1 MMTGMKERISARP
14 HVINLENKFAKFE
27 KTFTPHIVS
36 EVNDFWV
43 LLAKL
48 EGSFVEHRHD
58 DEDELFLV
66 VKGQL
71 TLQMKDQTVTVNPGE
86 IFVVPRGTDHL
97 PSATKGTQVL
107 LLERKT
113 AKHTGAKK
121 TARTVTDYQR
131 I

>member
-1 MMTGMKERISARP
+1 MKAKSVP
-14 HVINLENKFAKFE
+14 KPQVVNLEEKFSKFT
-27 KTFTPHIVS
+27 KTFTPHQIA
-36 EVNDFWV
+36 EVNDFMV

-48 EGSFVEHRHD
+48 DGSFVEHRHD

-71 TLQMKDQTVTVNPGE
+71 TLKMKDQTVTVNPGE

-121 TARTVTDYQR
+121 TERTVTEYQR

>member
-1 MMTGMKERISARP
+1 MKTASASP
-14 HVINLENKFAKFE
+14 PQVINLENKFSKFD
-27 KTFTPHIVS
+27 KTYAPHIVAD
-36 EVNDFWV
+36 VNDFWV

-48 EGSFVEHRHD
+48 DGKFVEHRHD

-66 VKGQL
+66 LKGQL
-71 TLQMKDQTVTVNPGE
+71 TIQMKDQTVTLDPGE

-113 AKHTGAKK
+113 VKHTGDKK
-121 TARTVTDYQR
+121 TARTVTEYKR